1 VSMSSVLYEMA
12 TQRRPK
18 ARRAETEAPGRRLTP
33 VLDRDVSAATLI
45 GLQRT
50 AGNAAVVADLL
61 RHRSAA
67 LTEERAVQRCGGDV
81 HAGCPCAPGETPAD
95 EPRLGQPATQRLA
108 EPVVQRAC
116 PTTRPAGEEASS
128 KTSGL
133 LSPDVRFDRSANKV
147 FISDFPVSG
156 ANPPSGMTSEPD
168 WERALSVIAGTP
180 SLGPIVGI
188 LGYSDCLG
196 SERRNGPLRQKRADA
211 ILGLLPPASKAKVL
225 LAMGDLSGNF
235 LAGNDTAE
243 QRARNRAVVVRI
255 LQPIGPKGSDA
266 CDTLATATNL
276 DQFFFLVR
284 CMEKRLGLTKAADAP
299 KVLSLLR
306 QIYYGSA
313 SWTLPTGRNPV
324 WDDVVTVR
332 PWSPGTDPGPMLG
345 KKLFDALK
353 ASQTITE
360 NGKDIDLGHLLTGM
374 DAARKPDT
382 VDASVGPVKLGTSVT
397 NHEWATW
404 AGDVG
409 SGAAMSVLCTS
420 FMTFPVN
427 DAKYFTGGASDEDL
441 DGDIDAYA
449 MWAALNEGTPDV
461 PLRLDMT
468 VSDALLDYYR
478 TTKTKAGKGRA
489 SKYEVFVNFYGGE
502 AKGGVIGKPAE
513 LHAKLLPS
521 IQEFALLFFGNELKK
536 VLGGSYSGGCFGTAT
551 PTAPGRTVDLG
562 RLLGDVGVAS
572 DKMTALFVEWL
583 KKRV

>member
-1 VSMSSVLYEMA
+1 M
-12 TQRRPK
+12 
-18 ARRAETEAPGRRLTP
+18 
-33 VLDRDVSAATLI
+33 
-45 GLQRT
+45 
-50 AGNAAVVADLL
+50 
-61 RHRSAA
+61 
-67 LTEERAVQRCGGDV
+67 
-81 HAGCPCAPGETPAD
+81 
-95 EPRLGQPATQRLA
+95 
-108 EPVVQRAC
+108 
-116 PTTRPAGEEASS
+116 
-128 KTSGL
+128 
-133 LSPDVRFDRSANKV
+133 
-147 FISDFPVSG
+147 
-156 ANPPSGMTSEPD
+156 
-168 WERALSVIAGTP
+168 
-180 SLGPIVGI
+180 GI

-225 LAMGDLSGNF
+225 LTMGDLPGNF

-255 LQPIGPKGSDA
+255 LPPIGPKGSDA
-266 CDTLATATNL
+266 CDMLAAAADL

-313 SWTLPTGRNPV
+313 SWTLPSGRNPV

-360 NGKDIDLGHLLTGM
+360 NRKDIDLGHLLTGM
-374 DAARKPDT
+374 DAARKPET
-382 VDASVGPVKLGTSVT
+382 VDASVGPLKLGTNVK

-420 FMTFPVN
+420 FLTFPKS
-427 DAKYFTGGASDEDL
+427 DAKYFTGGASDQDL

-449 MWAALNEGTPDV
+449 MWAALNEGTPDI

-478 TTKTKAGKGRA
+478 TTKTNAGKGRT
-489 SKYEVFVNFYGGE
+489 SKYEMFVNFYGGE

-521 IQEFALLFFGNELKK
+521 VQEFALLFFGNELQK
-536 VLGGSYSGGCFGTAT
+536 VLGGSYPDDCLGTPT

-562 RLLGDVGVAS
+562 RLLGDVVVAA

-583 KKRV
+583 KPRV

>member
-1 VSMSSVLYEMA
+1 M
-12 TQRRPK
+12 
-18 ARRAETEAPGRRLTP
+18 
-33 VLDRDVSAATLI
+33 
-45 GLQRT
+45 
-50 AGNAAVVADLL
+50 
-61 RHRSAA
+61 
-67 LTEERAVQRCGGDV
+67 
-81 HAGCPCAPGETPAD
+81 
-95 EPRLGQPATQRLA
+95 
-108 EPVVQRAC
+108 
-116 PTTRPAGEEASS
+116 
-128 KTSGL
+128 
-133 LSPDVRFDRSANKV
+133 
-147 FISDFPVSG
+147 
-156 ANPPSGMTSEPD
+156 
-168 WERALSVIAGTP
+168 
-180 SLGPIVGI
+180 
-188 LGYSDCLG
+188 
-196 SERRNGPLRQKRADA
+196 
-211 ILGLLPPASKAKVL
+211 
-225 LAMGDLSGNF
+225 
-235 LAGNDTAE
+235 
-243 QRARNRAVVVRI
+243 VVRI
-255 LQPIGPKGSDA
+255 LAADRAEGRRRLRDA
-266 CDTLATATNL
+266 GAAADL

-374 DAARKPDT
+374 DAARKPGT
-382 VDASVGPVKLGTSVT
+382 VDASIGPLKLGTNVR

-420 FMTFPVN
+420 FMTFPKN
-427 DAKYFTGGASDEDL
+427 DAKYFTGGASNQDL

-478 TTKTKAGKGRA
+478 TTKTNAGRGRA
-489 SKYEVFVNFYGGE
+489 SRYEVFVNFYGGE
-502 AKGGVIGKPAE
+502 VKGGVIGKPAE

-521 IQEFALLFFGNELKK
+521 VQEFALLFFGNELKK
-536 VLGGSYSGGCFGTAT
+536 VLGGSYSGGCFGTPR
-551 PTAPGRTVDLG
+551 PTAAGRTVDLG
-562 RLLGDVGVAS
+562 RLLGDVVVAS
-572 DKMTALFVEWL
+572 DKMTAFFVEWL